1 MLSERS
7 DVQADQEWEW
17 ETETQKLKVLRYDGT
32 IGSEFGTQ
40 EDRNTPEVG
49 PTRSF
54 LLSWIPDPT
63 LGRLRSAKADRDPMI
78 LNPNPP
84 PRPRGYPGK
93 RLLDVVL
100 AGLALVVLA
109 PLLAALALA
118 VWFSLGRPVF
128 FRQERPGFLGRPFRI
143 VKFRTMNEARDA
155 RGNLLPDGQRLTRL
169 GSFLRR
175 TSLDEL
181 PELWNVLR
189 GEMSLVGPR
198 PLLMRYL
205 PYFRPRERLRFEVR
219 PGITGLAQ
227 VSGRNCVGWDQR
239 LELDAR
245 YVESMSLGLD
255 FRIMWWTLVTVV
267 RSEGVSADVD
277 QVETWLDEERS
288 AALTASSAEAGLSD
302 KSKGG

>member
-7 DVQADQEWEW
+7 EVQADQEWKW
-17 ETETQKLKVLRYDGT
+17 ETETQKLKVPRCDGP

-40 EDRNTPEVG
+40 EDRNTPEVC
-49 PTRSF
+49 PTCSF
-54 LLSWIPDPT
+54 LLSWIPDSPC
-63 LGRLRSAKADRDPMI
+63 GRLRSAKADRDPMT
-78 LNPNPP
+78 LNPTPP

-118 VWFSLGRPVF
+118 VWLSLGRPVF
-128 FRQERPGFLGRPFRI
+128 FRQERPGFQGRPFRI
-143 VKFRTMNEARDA
+143 VKFRTMKEARDA
-155 RGNLLPDGQRLTRL
+155 RGHLLPDGQRLTRL
-169 GSFLRR
+169 GTFLRR

-227 VSGRNCVGWDQR
+227 ISGRNCVGWDQR

-245 YVESMSLGLD
+245 YVENLSLRQDLWILG
-255 FRIMWWTLVTVV
+255 RTVRTV
-267 RSEGVSADVD
+267 LRREGAAADAD
-277 QVETWLDEERS
+277 QVETCLDEERR
-288 AALTASSAEAGLSD
+288 AATPEREVTHPPATATTG
-302 KSKGG
+302 

>member
-1 MLSERS
+1 M
-7 DVQADQEWEW
+7 
-17 ETETQKLKVLRYDGT
+17 
-32 IGSEFGTQ
+32 
-40 EDRNTPEVG
+40 TPN
-49 PTRSF
+49 
-54 LLSWIPDPT
+54 PD
-63 LGRLRSAKADRDPMI
+63 
-78 LNPNPP
+78 PP

-93 RLLDVVL
+93 RLLDVVV

-128 FRQERPGFLGRPFRI
+128 FRQERPGFQGRPFRI
-143 VKFRTMNEARDA
+143 VKFRTMKEARDA

-169 GSFLRR
+169 GTFLRR

-245 YVESMSLGLD
+245 YVENLSLRQDLWILG
-255 FRIMWWTLVTVV
+255 RTVRAV
-267 RSEGVSADVD
+267 LRREGAAADAD
-277 QVETWLDEERS
+277 QVETCLDEERR
-288 AALTASSAEAGLSD
+288 AAAAPEHEVAHPPDAATTG
-302 KSKGG
+302 